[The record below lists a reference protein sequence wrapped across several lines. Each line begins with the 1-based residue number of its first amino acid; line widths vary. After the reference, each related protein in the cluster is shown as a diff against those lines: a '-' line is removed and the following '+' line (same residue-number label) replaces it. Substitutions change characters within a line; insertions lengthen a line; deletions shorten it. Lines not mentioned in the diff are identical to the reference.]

1 MKEGSVVL
9 AVLPQA
15 DGELKRRPAIVLRV
29 LPGYHDLLI
38 CGVSSR
44 LYQEV
49 KGFDEVVSRSDADFV
64 SSGLQTD
71 SLIRLGHLIAL
82 PEKRFEGEIGS
93 ISSKRHKRLLK
104 TRSNYLAPKP
114 QRGRAAT
121 Q

>member
-9 AVLPQA
+9 AVIPQA
-15 DGELKRRPAIVLRV
+15 DGELKRRPALVLRV

-38 CGVSSR
+38 CGVSTR
-44 LYQEV
+44 LYQEI
-49 KGFDEVVSRSDADFV
+49 KGFDEVVSRLDADFA

-71 SLIRLGHLIAL
+71 SVIRLGHLIAL
-82 PEKRFEGEIGS
+82 PENRIEGEIGS

-104 TRSNYLAPKP
+104 NLSNYLAPKS

-121 Q
+121 K